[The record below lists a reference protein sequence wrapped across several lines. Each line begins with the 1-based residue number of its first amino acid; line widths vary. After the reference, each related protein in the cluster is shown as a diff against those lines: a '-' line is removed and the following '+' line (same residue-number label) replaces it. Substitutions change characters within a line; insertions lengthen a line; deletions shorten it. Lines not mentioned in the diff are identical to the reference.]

1 MMKTT
6 YMCFDAQRLRRPAFG
21 PRISVM
27 YHVNSFA
34 FALPPLSQ
42 LQLSRIWSP
51 GAQALRH
58 FSQSQ
63 TNGASAKRWNSNT
76 GWDGPTLSLD
86 AGTSSG
92 PVRSRTICNH
102 RSPNTV
108 PEDGQLPS
116 SIIHKLFMTAWDMW
130 DHRNKVLHA
139 PDGPRAIIEQAHLS
153 AQITSEYNRGLEG
166 LRPSDHYL
174 LQDPLQSILSGTC
187 SSQRKWLHSV
197 HLARQLGPVDAAATA
212 SAQLRRQQNLMRQW
226 LQLPGLAP
234 HVT

>member
-1 MMKTT
+1 M
-6 YMCFDAQRLRRPAFG
+6 LRCPA
-21 PRISVM
+21 PE
-27 YHVNSFA
+27 A
-34 FALPPLSQ
+34 
-42 LQLSRIWSP
+42 SRIWSQNISHVSRELIRLRTAP
-51 GAQALRH
+51 TITTAIVKNLVAWRTGSAPFLPESDQWGERQAVEQQHRMGWTNFVFGRWHQQWARAQQNYM
-58 FSQSQ
+58 QSQ
-63 TNGASAKRWNSNT
+63 ESKHSPRRWT
-76 GWDGPTLSLD
+76 
-86 AGTSSG
+86 AA
-92 PVRSRTICNH
+92 
-102 RSPNTV
+102 
-108 PEDGQLPS
+108 
-116 SIIHKLFMTAWDMW
+116 IIHKLFMTAWDMW

-197 HLARQLGPVDAAATA
+197 HLARQLGPVDAAAIA